1 MKRIHFFV
9 SGDVHGVCYRYYAV
23 NKARKLGLKGFVKNV
38 LGSRVEVL
46 VEGEDNKVDEFMDYC
61 KKNPGYSRV
70 EKLEVKE
77 EKEIKS
83 SGFDGFEIRH

>member
-23 NKARKLGLKGFVKNV
+23 NKARKLGLKGFVRNV
-38 LGSRVEVL
+38 PDGRVEVL
-46 VEGEDNKVDEFMDYC
+46 VEGEDNKVDEFMSFC
-61 KKNPGYSRV
+61 KKDPGYSRV
-70 EKLEVKE
+70 EKQEVKE